1 MLDDSCTN
9 GSGDLACNCDA
20 GYSGD
25 GTVGNCNDIHEC
37 DTGADN
43 YSTDALS
50 NNTISSFVCTCNTG
64 YRGDGVECANIDE
77 CAE

>member
-25 GTVGNCNDIHEC
+25 GTVGNCNDILC
-37 DTGADN
+37 
-43 YSTDALS
+43 
-50 NNTISSFVCTCNTG
+50 NNTIGSFVCTCNTG